1 MPKWDNNK
9 KILFTFVAMKIRITK
24 HDILL
29 LGIQIVVWLVL
40 ILVPAITTFFS
51 THNWIDTWHAL
62 NLAIRITMLPAGVYF
77 LNYCVIV
84 PLCYYRGRRW
94 LFFLINALIVGAIAW
109 HYFLTDPQVIMD
121 AQPNEQFKKVALIG
135 YYASTVF
142 FLFVYIALACLA
154 LLVHHVN
161 RTREI
166 KRQLK
171 EEQHKRTEAEL
182 EWLKNQ
188 LNPHFLFNTLNNISS
203 LIQIDADLAQDSIAQ
218 LSDLL
223 RYAMYE
229 TRNERVPLKG
239 EIEFMQNYIDLMKL
253 RCNERTVVHSHFSSL
268 NSQLTIAPLLFISL
282 IENAFKHG
290 VSSNRDSSVEISLT
304 TDDHLLTF
312 VCKNTNYPKD
322 EQNRSG
328 SGIGVENTK
337 RRLELIYQDRYT
349 WEQET
354 IDNIYQVKITIQL

>member
-1 MPKWDNNK
+1 
-9 KILFTFVAMKIRITK
+9 MKIRITK

-40 ILVPAITTFFS
+40 ILVPAITTFLS
-51 THNWIDTWHAL
+51 THNWIDSWHAL
-62 NLAIRITMLPAGVYF
+62 KLAANITSLPAGIYF

-94 LFFLINALIVGAIAW
+94 LFFLINALIVGALVW
-109 HYFLTDPQVIMD
+109 LFFFSFPDPQKIMD
-121 AQPNEQFKKVALIG
+121 SHSNEQEKKMALIT

-142 FLFVYIALACLA
+142 FFFEHIVMACLA

-203 LIQIDADLAQDSIAQ
+203 LIQIDADQAQDSIAQ

-229 TRNERVPLKG
+229 TQNERVPLKR

-253 RCNERTVVHSHFSSL
+253 RCNERTIVHSHFSSL